1 MRDESRVEWE
11 QRQSAEVKAASRYLF
26 DLISTKAP
34 ETGW

>member
-1 MRDESRVEWE
+1 MLAKRVEWE
-11 QRQSAEVKAASRYLF
+11 QRQSAEMKAESLYLF